1 MTDLEQMIYTRSLE
15 NLYGSVLLG
24 EDALNTIENLV
35 YLTRELDKPK
45 ETKQLLAAELSFI
58 KSVCTVCWPEVILA
72 IQTAPE
78 AMIGFQVTRG
88 SISEPICRALFQFG
102 HHGEGTVRI
111 ELWHEEGVIWFR
123 MEENGQMLTQGELK
137 DD

>member
-45 ETKQLLAAELSFI
+45 ETKQSQENHTNLDPSHFLISNY
-58 KSVCTVCWPEVILA
+58 
-72 IQTAPE
+72 TAN
-78 AMIGFQVTRG
+78 
-88 SISEPICRALFQFG
+88 L
-102 HHGEGTVRI
+102 
-111 ELWHEEGVIWFR
+111 
-123 MEENGQMLTQGELK
+123 
-137 DD
+137 